1 MLFFATSAHRLP
13 CGESSEQSVTLIMIV
28 VILVF
33 IVCNVPAK
41 GVQIFWKYRHQ
52 YCPTVA
58 FFVHELSVVFELIAS
73 SVNFLVYCV
82 FLRRFR
88 QRFSHSCIAGVGGEH
103 GTGASGIGCGQ
114 GRDGPTA
121 TGTRLLNV
129 RRATGDGLFDNGPAS
144 SSAAPAVI
152 YRRSLDF

>member
-1 MLFFATSAHRLP
+1 LP

-41 GVQIFWKYRHQ
+41 GVQIFWKYRRQH
-52 YCPTVA
+52 CPTVA
-58 FFVHELSVVFELIAS
+58 FFVRELSVVFELIAS

-88 QRFSHSCIAGVGGEH
+88 QRFSHPCIAGGR

-121 TGTRLLNV
+121 TGSRLLNA

-144 SSAAPAVI
+144 SSVTPAVI